1 MVRHKISSLLKTL
14 LGRLRVGQKH
24 EEDSTESSAHWG
36 NVGPSVGLRSVC
48 NVTRKPP
55 GVWHPPL
62 LFLGKDLVLKPR
74 DGSKEG
80 LRLE

>member
-1 MVRHKISSLLKTL
+1 MVRQKISSLLTRL
-14 LGRLRVGQKH
+14 RGRLRVGRKH

-36 NVGPSVGLRSVC
+36 NVGPSVGLHSVC

-55 GVWHPPL
+55 GGWHPPL
-62 LFLGKDLVLKPR
+62 FFLGKDLVLKPR
-74 DGSKEG
+74 NGSKEG